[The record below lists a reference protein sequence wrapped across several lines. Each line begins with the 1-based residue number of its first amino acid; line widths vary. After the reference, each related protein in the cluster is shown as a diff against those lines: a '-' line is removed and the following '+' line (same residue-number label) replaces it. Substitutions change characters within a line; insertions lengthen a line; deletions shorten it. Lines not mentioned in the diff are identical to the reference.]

1 MMILDDR
8 RKPDATRRF
17 LWASLALNLF
27 LIGTIAGSIAAGS
40 TILHS
45 FLGGSPP
52 MIGPDNGPP
61 LPVRMLSE
69 VREKLSPEGKAI
81 FDAEFAPVMEDLMKR
96 RDDLKKFRELR
107 EVLLRDDA
115 TDAEIRGVF
124 EKMKNGIGDD
134 FGRILTHMA
143 NVAVQLSP
151 EDRAELALHRPGP
164 PPPPQ

>member
-27 LIGTIAGSIAAGS
+27 LIGAIAGSVAAGS
-40 TILHS
+40 TIPQS
-45 FLGGSPP
+45 FLGGVPP

-61 LPVRMLSE
+61 PPVRVLSE
-69 VREKLSPEGKAI
+69 VREKLSPEGQGI
-81 FDAEFAPVMEDLMKR
+81 FDAEFAPVIQDMIKR
-96 RDDLKKFRELR
+96 SDDLKRFRELR
-107 EVLLRDDA
+107 SVLLREDA